1 MRFFVHEKFKTISD
15 LLTSIV
21 MTKNDL
27 LLYKIIHQ
35 KNTNWKY
42 KINEKKVMTL
52 TQIQLMDWRDI
63 SIVTELY
70 ATLLR
75 LIT

>member
-1 MRFFVHEKFKTISD
+1 MKKFKTNSD

-35 KNTNWKY
+35 KNTNCKY
-42 KINEKKVMTL
+42 KINEKK
-52 TQIQLMDWRDI
+52 
-63 SIVTELY
+63 
-70 ATLLR
+70 
-75 LIT
+75 